1 MISRAPHRTKSHE
14 GFTVAEILVAMAV
27 AVVLGAIVFAV
38 VAGTMQISAS
48 TETRAAVQ
56 AQASEVLKDFT
67 NTVDYTESVIT
78 ATRSVL
84 VVETRDETMCHRHE
98 YRFMED
104 LTNLGKLS
112 LTYTRSSVGVPIES
126 DCTLVRSSLNGGLGA
141 FTFVYAVSDL
151 SPDSGFTY
159 YDLAGAR
166 SYRPGDSNFSP
177 STAVNPC
184 FLGRVS
190 MTLTRQAQ
198 TREGDINIEDI
209 ATALLR
215 GNTRAVGACH

>member
-1 MISRAPHRTKSHE
+1 MISRHPHKSTASE
-14 GFTVAEILVAMAV
+14 GFTVAEVLVAMAV
-27 AVVLGAIVFAV
+27 AVVLGSIVFAV

-48 TETRAAVQ
+48 TETRAAMQ
-56 AQASEVLKDFT
+56 ARASEVLKDFT
-67 NTVDYTESVIT
+67 NTVDYTESVVT

-84 VVETRDETMCHRHE
+84 VVETRDETLCHRHE

-104 LTNLGKLS
+104 LANPGKLS
-112 LTYTRSSVGVPIES
+112 FTYTRTSVGVPIEA
-126 DCTLVRSSLNGGLGA
+126 DCTVVRSALDGGLGA
-141 FTFVYAVSDL
+141 FTFGYAVSDL
-151 SPDSGFTY
+151 SPDSGFSY
-159 YDLAGAR
+159 YDLTGAR
-166 SYRPGDSNFSP
+166 AYRPGDSNFST

-198 TREGDINIEDI
+198 TREGVVNIEDI

-215 GNTRAVGACH
+215 GNIRAVGACH